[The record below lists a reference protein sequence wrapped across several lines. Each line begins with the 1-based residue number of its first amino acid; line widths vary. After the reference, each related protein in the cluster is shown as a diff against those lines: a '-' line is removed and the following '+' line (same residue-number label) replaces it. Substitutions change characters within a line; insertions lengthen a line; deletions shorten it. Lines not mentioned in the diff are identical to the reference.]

1 MVETAPSIK
10 GGVDSHEEF
19 KLKEDFKIFYNF
31 CEQLGYITI
40 VAIKKP

>member
-19 KLKEDFKIFYNF
+19 KLKEDFKYWAVTLNIIIN
-31 CEQLGYITI
+31 
-40 VAIKKP
+40 